1 MRTID
6 GRVEVRVSGSYITKD
21 NRNAGVQHEANAT
34 ELRITFDK
42 GWDGY
47 AKTVTFWD
55 ALMENP
61 VKRTLTT
68 DLLEENS
75 TRVYIVPIPGEA
87 LTEAGEM
94 TFVIDGYVEGKR
106 KRSASAALWV
116 NEAPFAED
124 ATDPSDPTPSQAE
137 QLQAEIDDMIATI
150 AEAKTARNE
159 AQAAATAAA
168 ASETAAETSADSAE
182 TDAAKAETA
191 ATKAEAAQTKAEAA
205 QAKAENAVGKTSYI
219 GTNGNWYE
227 WSAATNAFADS
238 GVAARG
244 PKGEQGAQGAAGAQG
259 ERGATGPQGPK
270 GDTGP
275 QGPKGDTGPQ
285 GPQGPAGSGTGD
297 MMASV
302 YDPTGKAK
310 DVFAYADAPNTARV
324 YTATALVTGEATTAE
339 GVTYTGATEYEATV
353 PNMGTLFVGAI
364 IVVKPTMVSATDSP
378 YITVN
383 NVRGRIYTN
392 SATTGAYFNGPRVD
406 FIKENKPL
414 ALMYMGTVS
423 AANDTVGWKCLNAV
437 RVNVEAIMSNGDA
450 GVNKTPYSNGA
461 GKNLVWRENKD
472 ANLVGDA
479 IYDSAD
485 NRYDVALPCLGNPAT
500 GNNGVYKGLEITIIP
515 DVTNKNYAKLAVNN
529 YDGTAAGSQIYLSTG
544 KGTGGFYAIRA
555 NFLKAGMPVKLKY
568 TGSGW
573 RITDT
578 MYLGA
583 DNLDGVLPIASGG
596 TGEIG
601 LTDSTPTAERYRASA
616 IHSENSKVATNV
628 MLSGVIYWYY

>member
-6 GRVEVRVSGSYITKD
+6 GRVEVKVSGSYITKD

-34 ELRITFDK
+34 ELRIAFDK

-87 LTEAGEM
+87 LAEAGEM
-94 TFVIDGYVEGKR
+94 TFVIDGYAEGKR

-124 ATDPSDPTPSQAE
+124 ATDPSDPAPSQAE

-191 ATKAEAAQTKAEAA
+191 ATKAEAAQTKAE
-205 QAKAENAVGKTSYI
+205 NAVGKTSYI

-227 WSAATNAFADS
+227 WNAATNAFADS

-244 PKGEQGAQGAAGAQG
+244 PKGE
-259 ERGATGPQGPK
+259 R
-270 GDTGP
+270 
-275 QGPKGDTGPQ
+275 

-353 PNMGTLFVGAI
+353 PNMGPLFVGAI

-414 ALMYMGTVS
+414 ALMYMGAVS
-423 AANDTVGWKCLNAV
+423 AASGTVGWKCLNAV

-485 NRYDVALPCLGNPAT
+485 NRYDVALPCLGNPTT

-515 DVTNKNYAKLAVNN
+515 DVTNKNFAKLAVNN

-583 DNLDGVLPIASGG
+583 DNLDGVLPVESGG
-596 TGEIG
+596 TGEWTLSDLNPVG
-601 LTDSTPTAERYRASA
+601 ERYRASSVR
-616 IHSENSKVATNV
+616 SESSKVAASSMV
-628 MLSGVIYWYY
+628 AGAVYWYY